1 MENLLIYPNN
11 SEIHLENS
19 KEIYQYIKI
28 QEHDTQPNLE
38 LLKKIK
44 NKRWIYPSRYH
55 GLIYLT
61 IQKMLLNSETHC
73 NFGQYLIPSQQ
84 VETKD
89 IEKMFNILNNIE
101 NENEEQLSYIVF
113 FVNYFKFNKK
123 KIWENENNLNFLDI
137 LLNKTSKISKECY
150 NYLFFH
156 YPEMKSN

>member
-55 GLIYLT
+55 GLIHT
-61 IQKMLLNSETHC
+61 SIQNIILNYETYC

-84 VETKD
+84 AETK
-89 IEKMFNILNNIE
+89 ILKKCLIYSITLKMKMKNNFHILFS
-101 NENEEQLSYIVF
+101 L
-113 FVNYFKFNKK
+113 
-123 KIWENENNLNFLDI
+123 
-137 LLNKTSKISKECY
+137 
-150 NYLFFH
+150 
-156 YPEMKSN
+156 